1 MKKKVLII
9 FKYPHVWNKAGIDK
23 FLNYYDTEFLY
34 IRNLKNKNFTE
45 IVNHINNLIKSK
57 SIEIVVFDVDY
68 FKFINFFFIEKI
80 NSKKK
85 ILLTG
90 DDIGLHE
97 LHSVTASACDIVL
110 THCPLSVLKYREK
123 GYDAHFFYC
132 EYNKLIKNN
141 EVKKEIDVLFY
152 AHLTS
157 DRKNFLDYITKEGI
171 SLTNVG
177 HEEEVVGLPK
187 DELLNLVSKSKIII
201 QLSKTRTTS
210 VLNYASESVFK
221 FYYQFKGRMIVAGYL
236 GSACVAEY
244 APGTELLFSEDEL
257 PTFFTKE
264 ECVKILK
271 KLLEDDELLAKHTK
285 KLNLRI
291 NDLCDDK
298 KNFEP
303 IYNAIEKSN
312 HRKVELIKIPYWY
325 LRISAKQ
332 ILLRNLK
339 LSNLIKAIFQ
349 FSIIFKIIKN
359 SSLLTKLL
367 IVSESVINTLWYSI
381 IYTFKSKT

>member
-9 FKYPHVWNKAGIDK
+9 FKYAHQWNLNVIDK
-23 FLNYYDTEFLY
+23 FSNYYDTEFLY
-34 IRNLKNKNFTE
+34 ISNFKNRNFTE
-45 IVNHINNLIKSK
+45 TVNDINNLIKSK
-57 SIEIVVFDVDY
+57 NIEIVVFDVDY

-97 LHSVTASACDIVL
+97 FHSVTASACDIVL

-152 AHLTS
+152 GNLTS
-157 DRKNFLDYITKEGI
+157 DRKNFLDYIAKEGI

-312 HRKVELIKIPYWY
+312 HKKVELIKIPYWY
-325 LRISAKQ
+325 LRIAAKY
-332 ILLRNLK
+332 ILLRNIK
-339 LSNLIKAIFQ
+339 LSNLIKTIFQ
-349 FSIIFKIIKN
+349 FKIIFSIIKDSNFLIKFSII
-359 SSLLTKLL
+359 SEA
-367 IVSESVINTLWYSI
+367 IVNALWYSFI
-381 IYTFKSKT
+381 LTFKSKK

>member
-34 IRNLKNKNFTE
+34 ISNLKNKNFTE

-97 LHSVTASACDIVL
+97 FHSVTASACDIVL

-152 AHLTS
+152 GHLTS
-157 DRKNFLDYITKEGI
+157 DRKNFLDYIAKEGI

-325 LRISAKQ
+325 LRIAAKY
-332 ILLRNLK
+332 ILLRNIK
-339 LSNLIKAIFQ
+339 LSNLIKTIFQ
-349 FSIIFKIIKN
+349 FKIIFSIIKDSNFLIKFSII
-359 SSLLTKLL
+359 SEA
-367 IVSESVINTLWYSI
+367 IVNTLWFSFI
-381 IYTFKSKT
+381 STFKSKK